1 MTRCPLCDHSS
12 PWLRRI
18 GLLIGRNEAATDY
31 WQDGYFILPDSFAS
45 SLDKPLPLALLARP
59 LTRWRQS
66 HTHTH
71 THTHCHSRAHTYA
84 TRNTMPRYEGRN
96 EAATDYWQDGYFILP
111 DSFASSQDT
120 RATAC
125 SPRSLT
131 SLTHAYAL
139 CQSICY
145 EYNFCSLKER
155 NEVQHISM
163 GYHALAWLTE
173 DTSIHALKRQMTWG
187 DVCEA
192 PPAHKTP
199 VTTVISQFL
208 RSSPR

>member
-1 MTRCPLCDHSS
+1 MIEHDAVGGR
-12 PWLRRI
+12 
-18 GLLIGRNEAATDY
+18 GLQIFQCYG
-31 WQDGYFILPDSFAS
+31 
-45 SLDKPLPLALLARP
+45 
-59 LTRWRQS
+59 
-66 HTHTH
+66 
-71 THTHCHSRAHTYA
+71 SRLGKT
-84 TRNTMPRYEGRN
+84 
-96 EAATDYWQDGYFILP
+96 
-111 DSFASSQDT
+111 
-120 RATAC
+120 
-125 SPRSLT
+125 
-131 SLTHAYAL
+131 
-139 CQSICY
+139 ICY

-173 DTSIHALKRQMTWG
+173 DTSIHALKRQMTRG